1 MKTKSPRLCGGFA
14 VSAAEGGRPVSTLAC
29 PAASPFSELS
39 SSAGSLRVL
48 FGPSP
53 RPDAIQYHPW
63 GQLDLPGRGPC
74 PPPTPHRFL
83 PPSPSCAIFT
93 AARMSAAQGRDF
105 CCSVHCCVPDSVP
118 WDSKV
123 TVESRCGAGKGHAAG
138 YRH

>member
-1 MKTKSPRLCGGFA
+1 M
-14 VSAAEGGRPVSTLAC
+14 STLAC

-74 PPPTPHRFL
+74 PPPPRIDSFLLHPVVRFL
-83 PPSPSCAIFT
+83 QPLECLLHRAGIFAVLFT
-93 AARMSAAQGRDF
+93 AVSLTLCPGTLR
-105 CCSVHCCVPDSVP
+105 
-118 WDSKV
+118 
-123 TVESRCGAGKGHAAG
+123 
-138 YRH
+138 